1 MNREQVEYMLLLQ
14 LENTC
19 VNIDNTECESRV
31 EQFQK
36 DQPFLLPKSF
46 TKQDVQKVANVYYG
60 ATDQTQARMRKT
72 ARQLSVMFPKEY
84 IIS

>member
-1 MNREQVEYMLLLQ
+1 MDREQVEYMLSLQ
-14 LENTC
+14 LENTY
-19 VNIDNTECESRV
+19 VNIDNIECESRA

-46 TKQDVQKVANVYYG
+46 TKKDIQKVANVYYG

-72 ARQLSVMFPKEY
+72 ARKLSIMFPEEY